1 MLLDNLSY
9 KPNMTLVSKE
19 AVEAAHGGSM
29 MNGGHWRPCDCKAKY
44 KLALIIPFR
53 DRHEHLYVFLNNI
66 IPFLQY
72 QKRHF
77 RIFVVEQVLINYIFN
92 LIHLLIFFNCKKVN
106 SLFLEQ

>member
-1 MLLDNLSY
+1 
-9 KPNMTLVSKE
+9 MTFVSKE

-29 MNGGHWRPCDCKAKY
+29 MKGGQWRPCDCKAKS

-53 DRHEHLYVFLNNI
+53 NRHQHLYVFLNNI

-77 RIFVVEQVLINYIFN
+77 RIIVAEQVS
-92 LIHLLIFFNCKKVN
+92 K
-106 SLFLEQ
+106 